1 MIAFLQQVQN
11 HTHLQTHKCIFE
23 IHIAF
28 FPSRRLGSR
37 RSAGK
42 TGIRII
48 AEQWFARHA
57 PAAIDWSE
65 TLHKQGLREGE
76 RPPWLMS
83 IQHDAK
89 VQKIDA
95 KVQ

>member
-1 MIAFLQQVQN
+1 
-11 HTHLQTHKCIFE
+11 
-23 IHIAF
+23 
-28 FPSRRLGSR
+28 
-37 RSAGK
+37 
-42 TGIRII
+42 
-48 AEQWFARHA
+48 
-57 PAAIDWSE
+57 
-65 TLHKQGLREGE
+65 LHKQGLREGE